1 VRVAYYFLNG
11 SFLFDEPDGRIY
23 IQNRKE
29 KTMTNNTVLYTDE
42 AFFNFALS
50 RYYRS
55 EPDHFTFSKP
65 LTDMNVEVVGALKQ
79 APALDLSYTGDNENF
94 LVTFPE
100 IRITAYDF
108 TNGRRGQALTEV
120 SLHQLRFSGKLEL
133 NGGKF
138 HLTSL
143 EALPVEGELEQLVVS
158 AVNWI
163 IIPMYG
169 NRLMLLPLPDV
180 KQLIGI
186 PVDLI
191 SLSVSHRVVQVQ
203 ARLGISG
210 DSIAPAMPLPGIQK
224 PFVLA
229 AISEGGLN
237 DLIQSRPEFPLTKTL
252 SDSGGNWF
260 GAWRVR
266 ATVTILNPAISI
278 VNGNASGT
286 ADVHVDASVVIK
298 ALGRWEDVPI
308 SVSFRSPKIG
318 LHLYP
323 DASGKKAM
331 LSFGLTEPVSLT
343 FLLPDELQT
352 LPAPILSA
360 LSPLSGYITE
370 EINHALEAAT
380 TLLFTLPGTIPGLEI
395 AAHFKFASLGFANN
409 AVAASVVAE

>member
-1 VRVAYYFLNG
+1 
-11 SFLFDEPDGRIY
+11 
-23 IQNRKE
+23 
-29 KTMTNNTVLYTDE
+29 MTNNTVLYTDE

-65 LTDMNVEVVGALKQ
+65 LTDMNMEVVGSLKQ
-79 APALDLSYTGDNENF
+79 TPVLDLSYTGDNENF

-120 SLHQLRFSGKLEL
+120 SLHQLRFLGKLEL

-143 EALPVEGELEQLVVS
+143 EALPVEGELEQLVAS

-163 IIPMYG
+163 IIPLYG
-169 NRLMLLPLPDV
+169 NELMLLPLPDV
-180 KQLIGI
+180 KQLIDI

-191 SLSVSHRVVQVQ
+191 SFSVSHRVVQVQ
-203 ARLGISG
+203 AQLGISG
-210 DSIAPAMPLPGIQK
+210 ESIAPDIPLPGLQK

-237 DLIQSRPEFPLTKTL
+237 DLIQFRHEFPLTKTI

-260 GAWRVR
+260 GAWKVR
-266 ATVTILNPAISI
+266 AIVTVSNPAISI
-278 VNGNASGT
+278 VSGTASGT
-286 ADVHVDASVVIK
+286 ADVHVDASVVLK

-308 SVSFRSPKIG
+308 SVSFHSPKIG

-323 DASGKKAM
+323 DTSGKKAM
-331 LSFGLTEPVSLT
+331 LGFGLTEPLSLT
-343 FLLPDELQT
+343 FLLPDELQS
-352 LPAPILSA
+352 LPAPILHA
-360 LSPLSGYITE
+360 LSPLSGYVTE

-380 TLLFTLPGTIPGLEI
+380 TSLFTLPDTIPGLEI
-395 AAHFKFASLGFANN
+395 AAHLKFDSLGFANN
-409 AVAASVVAE
+409 AVAASVIAE

>member
-1 VRVAYYFLNG
+1 MNLLGESQY
-11 SFLFDEPDGRIY
+11 
-23 IQNRKE
+23 RKE
-29 KTMTNNTVLYTDE
+29 GIMTNNTVLYSDE

-50 RYYRS
+50 RYFSS

-65 LTDMNVEVVGALKQ
+65 LTDLNMEVVGSLKQ
-79 APALDLSYTGDNENF
+79 APVLDLSYTGDNENF

-100 IRITAYDF
+100 IRLTAYDF

-143 EALPVEGELEQLVVS
+143 EALPVEGVLEQLVVS
-158 AVNWI
+158 AVNRI
-163 IIPMYG
+163 IIPLYG
-169 NRLMLLPLPDV
+169 NELMLLPLPDV

-191 SLSVSHRVVQVQ
+191 SFSVNQGVVQVQ
-203 ARLGISG
+203 AQLGISG
-210 DSIAPAMPLPGIQK
+210 ESIAPDIPLPALQK

-229 AISEGGLN
+229 AISAGGLN

-252 SDSGGNWF
+252 SESGGNWF
-260 GAWRVR
+260 GAWRAR
-266 ATVTILNPAISI
+266 ASVTVSNPAINI
-278 VNGNASGT
+278 VSGQASGT

-298 ALGRWEDVPI
+298 ALGRWEDVPV
-308 SVSFRSPKIG
+308 SVSFHSPKIG
-318 LHLYP
+318 LHLHP

-331 LSFGLTEPVSLT
+331 LGFGLTEPISIDFVM
-343 FLLPDELQT
+343 PDAFKT
-352 LPAPILSA
+352 LPTPILNA
-360 LSPLSGYITE
+360 FSPLSGYVTE

-380 TLLFTLPGTIPGLEI
+380 TSLFTLPDTIPGLEI
-395 AAHFKFASLGFANN
+395 AAHLKFDSLGFANN
-409 AVAASVVAE
+409 AVAASVVAT

>member
-1 VRVAYYFLNG
+1 MNQLGG
-11 SFLFDEPDGRIY
+11 STY
-23 IQNRKE
+23 RKE

-50 RYYRS
+50 RYSSS

-65 LTDMNVEVVGALKQ
+65 LTDMNMEVVGSLKQ
-79 APALDLSYTGDNENF
+79 APILDLSYTGDNENF

-133 NGGKF
+133 NGGRF

-163 IIPMYG
+163 IIPLYG
-169 NRLMLLPLPDV
+169 NGLRLLPLPDL
-180 KQLIGI
+180 KQLIDI
-186 PVDLI
+186 PIDLI
-191 SLSVSHRVVQVQ
+191 SFSVSHRVVQVQ
-203 ARLGISG
+203 AQLGISG
-210 DSIAPAMPLPGIQK
+210 ESIAPDIPLPDIQK

-237 DLIQSRPEFPLTKTL
+237 DMIQSRPEFPLTKTI

-266 ATVTILNPAISI
+266 ASVTVSNPAINI
-278 VNGNASGT
+278 VNGTASGT
-286 ADVHVDASVVIK
+286 ANVHVDASVVIK

-308 SVSFRSPKIG
+308 SVSFHSPKIG

-323 DASGKKAM
+323 DANGKKAM
-331 LSFGLTEPVSLT
+331 LGFGLTEPLSLT
-343 FLLPDELQT
+343 FLLPDELQS

-370 EINHALEAAT
+370 EINQSLKSAT
-380 TLLFTLPGTIPGLEI
+380 TSLFTLPDTIPGLNI
-395 AAHFKFASLGFANN
+395 AANLKFDSLAFANN

>member
-1 VRVAYYFLNG
+1 
-11 SFLFDEPDGRIY
+11 
-23 IQNRKE
+23 
-29 KTMTNNTVLYTDE
+29 MTNNTVLYTVE

-55 EPDHFTFSKP
+55 EPDRFTFSKP
-65 LTDMNVEVVGALKQ
+65 LTDMNMEVVGSLKQ
-79 APALDLSYTGDNENF
+79 APILDLSYTGDNENF

-133 NGGKF
+133 NGGTF

-143 EALPVEGELEQLVVS
+143 EALPVEGVLEQLVVS

-163 IIPMYG
+163 IIPLYG
-169 NRLMLLPLPDV
+169 NELMLLPLPDV
-180 KQLIGI
+180 KQLIDLPI
-186 PVDLI
+186 DLI
-191 SLSVSHRVVQVQ
+191 SFSVSHRIVQVQ
-203 ARLGISG
+203 AQLGISSE
-210 DSIAPAMPLPGIQK
+210 SIAPDIPLPGIQK

-229 AISEGGLN
+229 AMSEGGLN
-237 DLIQSRPEFPLTKTL
+237 DLLQSRPEFPLTKTI

-260 GAWRVR
+260 GAWKVR
-266 ATVTILNPAISI
+266 ATVTVSNPALSI
-278 VNGNASGT
+278 VNGKASGT

-298 ALGRWEDVPI
+298 ALGRWEDAPI
-308 SVSFRSPKIG
+308 SVSFRSPKMG

-331 LSFGLTEPVSLT
+331 LGFGLTEPLSLT
-343 FLLPDELQT
+343 FLLPDELQS

-360 LSPLSGYITE
+360 LSQLSGYVTE
-370 EINHALEAAT
+370 EINQSLKAAT
-380 TLLFTLPGTIPGLEI
+380 TSLFTLPDTIPGLNI
-395 AAHFKFASLGFANN
+395 AAHLKFDSLGFANN

>member
-1 VRVAYYFLNG
+1 
-11 SFLFDEPDGRIY
+11 
-23 IQNRKE
+23 
-29 KTMTNNTVLYTDE
+29 MTNNTVLYTDE

-65 LTDMNVEVVGALKQ
+65 LTDMNMEVVGSLKQ
-79 APALDLSYTGDNENF
+79 TPVLDLSYTGDNENF

-120 SLHQLRFSGKLEL
+120 SLHQLRFLGKLEL

-143 EALPVEGELEQLVVS
+143 EALPVEGELEQLVAS

-163 IIPMYG
+163 IIPLYG
-169 NRLMLLPLPDV
+169 NELMLLPLPDV
-180 KQLIGI
+180 KQLIDI

-191 SLSVSHRVVQVQ
+191 SFSVSHRVVQVQ
-203 ARLGISG
+203 AQLGISG
-210 DSIAPAMPLPGIQK
+210 ESIAPDIPLPGIQK
-224 PFVLA
+224 SFVLA

-237 DLIQSRPEFPLTKTL
+237 DLIQFRHEFPLTKTI

-260 GAWRVR
+260 GAWKVR
-266 ATVTILNPAISI
+266 ATVTVSNPAISI
-278 VNGNASGT
+278 VSGTASGT
-286 ADVHVDASVVIK
+286 ADVHVDASVVLK

-308 SVSFRSPKIG
+308 SVSFHSPKIG

-331 LSFGLTEPVSLT
+331 LGFGLTEPLSLT
-343 FLLPDELQT
+343 FLLPDELQS
-352 LPAPILSA
+352 LPAPILHA
-360 LSPLSGYITE
+360 LSPLSGYVTE

-380 TLLFTLPGTIPGLEI
+380 TSLFTIPNTIPGINI
-395 AAHFKFASLGFANN
+395 AANLKFDSLGFANN

>member
-1 VRVAYYFLNG
+1 L
-11 SFLFDEPDGRIY
+11 DEPDKRIY

-29 KTMTNNTVLYTDE
+29 GTMTNNTVLYADE

-65 LTDMNVEVVGALKQ
+65 LTDMNMEVVGSLKQ
-79 APALDLSYTGDNENF
+79 APVLDLSYTGDNENF

-138 HLTSL
+138 TLTSL
-143 EALPVEGELEQLVVS
+143 EALPVEAELEQFVVS
-158 AVNWI
+158 ALNRI
-163 IIPMYG
+163 IIPKYG
-169 NRLMLLPLPDV
+169 NGLMLLPLPDL
-180 KQLIGI
+180 KQLIDLA
-186 PVDLI
+186 VDLI
-191 SLSVSHRVVQVQ
+191 SLTVSHRVVQVQ
-203 ARLGISG
+203 AQLGISG
-210 DSIAPAMPLPGIQK
+210 DSIAPDISLPGIQK

-237 DLIQSRPEFPLTKTL
+237 DLIKSRPEFPLTKTI
-252 SDSGGNWF
+252 SDTAGNWF

-266 ATVTILNPAISI
+266 ASVTVSNPAISI
-278 VNGNASGT
+278 VNGKASGT

-298 ALGRWEDVPI
+298 ALGRWEDAPV
-308 SVSFRSPKIG
+308 SVSFHSPKIG

-331 LSFGLTEPVSLT
+331 LSFGLTESLFLD
-343 FLLPDELQT
+343 FLLPDELQS

-360 LSPLSGYITE
+360 LSPLSGSITE

-380 TLLFTLPGTIPGLEI
+380 TSLFTLPATIPGLEI
-395 AAHFKFASLGFANN
+395 AANLKFDSLGFANN
-409 AVAASVVAE
+409 AVAAAVVAE

>member
-1 VRVAYYFLNG
+1 
-11 SFLFDEPDGRIY
+11 
-23 IQNRKE
+23 
-29 KTMTNNTVLYTDE
+29 MTNNTVLYTDE

-65 LTDMNVEVVGALKQ
+65 LTDLNMEVVGSLKQ
-79 APALDLSYTGDNENF
+79 APVLDLSYTGDNENF

-138 HLTSL
+138 NLTSL
-143 EALPVEGELEQLVVS
+143 EALPVEGELEQFVVS
-158 AVNWI
+158 AVNRI
-163 IIPMYG
+163 LIPKYG
-169 NRLMLLPLPDV
+169 NGLMLLPLPDL
-180 KQLIGI
+180 KQLIDL

-191 SLSVSHRVVQVQ
+191 SLTVSHRVVQVQ
-203 ARLGISG
+203 AQLGISG
-210 DSIAPAMPLPGIQK
+210 DSIAPDISLPGLQK

-237 DLIQSRPEFPLTKTL
+237 DVIKSRPEFPLTKTL

-266 ATVTILNPAISI
+266 ASVTVSNPAISI
-278 VNGNASGT
+278 VNGKASGT
-286 ADVHVDASVVIK
+286 ADVHVEASVVIK
-298 ALGRWEDVPI
+298 ALGRWEDVPL
-308 SVSFRSPKIG
+308 SVSFQSPKIG
-318 LHLYP
+318 LHLHS

-331 LSFGLTEPVSLT
+331 LGFGLIEPLSLT
-343 FLLPDELQT
+343 FLLPDVLPT

-360 LSPLSGYITE
+360 LSPLSGSITE

-380 TLLFTLPGTIPGLEI
+380 TSLFTLPDTIPGLDI
-395 AAHFKFASLGFANN
+395 AANLKFDSLGFANN
-409 AVAASVVAE
+409 AVAASVIAE